1 MLIKETITTNSHNNK
16 MTQLQVVDVR
26 LPSHYWY
33 ASTITVTIIV
43 SYRACRGR

>member
-1 MLIKETITTNSHNNK
+1 MLIKQIITMNSPNNK

-26 LPSHYWY
+26 PTSHYWY

-43 SYRACRGR
+43 SYRACCGR